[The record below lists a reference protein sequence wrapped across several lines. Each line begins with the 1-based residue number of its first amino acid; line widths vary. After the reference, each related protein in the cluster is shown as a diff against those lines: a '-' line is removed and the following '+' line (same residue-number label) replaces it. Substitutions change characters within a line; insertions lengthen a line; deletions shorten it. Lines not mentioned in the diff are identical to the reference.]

1 MLYSAF
7 DMLCMNVII
16 VTYVGRNSTV
26 STGHRGGGGG
36 QLKNQQPSKAP
47 PHPAQMRAIS
57 FGHRT
62 KESDANV
69 SKRHSFIS

>member
-7 DMLCMNVII
+7 DMLGMNVII
-16 VTYVGRNSTV
+16 VTCRQEFNCLYRSP
-26 STGHRGGGGG
+26 GGGG

-47 PHPAQMRAIS
+47 PHPAQKRAIS

>member
-1 MLYSAF
+1 MFHREYHQAKGGY
-7 DMLCMNVII
+7 

-26 STGHRGGGGG
+26 STGH
-36 QLKNQQPSKAP
+36 QKNQHLSKAPP
-47 PHPAQMRAIS
+47 PHPAQKRAIS